1 MHEILPGWAERPGEG
16 RPSVGGVVSSSLPLH
31 LYWESV
37 TFMKLMLGRDPGPV
51 SIPRNVVEAGIDMKT
66 KTRGVSFTAG
76 VAGGSQ
82 RITAQHQLSLVFLL

>member
-1 MHEILPGWAERPGEG
+1 MHEILPSWVERPGEG

-37 TFMKLMLGRDPGPV
+37 TFMKLMLGKDPVPV
-51 SIPRNVVEAGIDMKT
+51 SIPRNAFEAGIDMKT
-66 KTRGVSFTAG
+66 NTRGVFFTAG
-76 VAGGSQ
+76 V